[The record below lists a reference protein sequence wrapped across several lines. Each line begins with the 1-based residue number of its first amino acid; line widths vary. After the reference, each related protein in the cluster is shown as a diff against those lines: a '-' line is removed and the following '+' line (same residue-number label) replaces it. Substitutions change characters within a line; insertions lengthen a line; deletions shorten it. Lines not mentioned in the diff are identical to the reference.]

1 MRYVV
6 FSFDGYGLPIA
17 YQLQQEGKDVL
28 VAMVEDQEDVLSELE
43 QGLPPEDECVKER
56 RLKLYDGL
64 LEKQPARKVIE
75 KLERDKCPRET
86 FAFFDLN
93 HLFRYAER
101 ARDVGCHGNFPAAED
116 YRYEIDR
123 ELAKGF
129 VDENYPKVQAGRNVR
144 FNRASEAKKFLDGS
158 DELWVLKGLEE
169 DARTVVPDVDDV
181 DLAREQILD
190 ALATHRA
197 EYENAGFILELRI
210 PNVMELTPEKVYYDG
225 QPVATTLCIENK
237 PIGAGNVGPMTDCAQ
252 DLVFSTDLDD
262 RINKMAFPPVVD
274 EMARQHRGLFVWDA
288 SLLIDGRTGRVYF
301 GEYCANRPGYNC
313 LYTQL
318 CLAGSATRF
327 FECLARGQSPYG
339 EHSVAASVRVFSFHE
354 DEGGQPLAG
363 ARVRHLPRVSNEL
376 WLLDVRQ
383 HRGSL
388 VSAGY
393 KDTLGVITGNGR
405 SVAEAARR
413 AYRNVDGFSFE
424 GAYYRP
430 EFDFTTRDYKTSIV
444 NRLDYGLQRGYYRT
458 SFGFG

>member
-1 MRYVV
+1 MRFVV

-17 YQLQQEGKDVL
+17 YQLQQEGQEVL

-43 QGLPPEDECVKER
+43 KDLPPEVDCVKER
-56 RLKLYDGL
+56 RLALYDGL
-64 LEKQPARKVIE
+64 LEKKPARKVIE
-75 KLERDKCPRET
+75 RMEREKNPADT

-93 HLFRYAER
+93 HLYRFAER
-101 ARDVGCHGNFPAAED
+101 ARDAGFRGNFPAASD

-129 VDENYPKVQAGRNVR
+129 VDENYPRVQAGQNAR
-144 FNRASEAKKFLDGS
+144 FEKASEAKEFLES
-158 DELWVLKGLEE
+158 SEELWVLKGLQE

-181 DLAREQILD
+181 HLAREQILD

-197 EYENAGFILELRI
+197 EYEGAGFILELRI
-210 PNVMELTPEKVYYDG
+210 PNVLELTPEKVYYDG
-225 QPVATTLCIENK
+225 RPVATTMCIENK
-237 PIGAGNVGPMTDCAQ
+237 PIGSGNVGPMTDCAQ
-252 DLVFSTDLDD
+252 DLVFETELDE
-262 RINKMAFPPVVD
+262 RINKLAFPPVVD

-288 SLLIDGRTGRVYF
+288 SLLIDSRSGRVYF

-318 CLAGSATRF
+318 CLAGSATRY
-327 FECLARGQSPYG
+327 FECMVRGRSPYG
-339 EHSVAASVRVFSFHE
+339 EHAVAASVRLFNFHE
-354 DEGGQPLAG
+354 DDAGHPLAG
-363 ARVRHLPRVSNEL
+363 AKIGHLPRVSNEL

-383 HRGSL
+383 HRGNL

-393 KDTLGVITGNGR
+393 KDTVGVMTGGGR

-430 EFDFTTRDYKTSIV
+430 EFDFVTKEYKTSLL
-444 NRLDYGLQRGYYRT
+444 NRLDYGLQRGFYRA
-458 SFGFG
+458 SFGMG